1 MFDFSWSELLLIG
14 VVALVFIGPKELP
27 GVLRMAGQWMAKV
40 RRMASEFQSQFQDAM
55 REAELADLK
64 KEVDEMTS
72 QASRFDPFSETRSE
86 MDKTQREIETAL
98 AGTPAADA
106 EASRAPSAGEGPAS
120 ESAASASPAA
130 SERPAQ
136 SQGEAQVGDA
146 APTSP
151 ESTTPAPAEEPKVGS
166 ESAGSG
172 GEHR

>member
-55 REAELADLK
+55 REAELAELK

-72 QASRFDPFSETRSE
+72 QASRFDPFSETRRE

-98 AGTPAADA
+98 AGTPAANT
-106 EASRAPSAGEGPAS
+106 EASREATAVEGPAS
-120 ESAASASPAA
+120 EPATLASPAQ
-130 SERPAQ
+130 SE
-136 SQGEAQVGDA
+136 GEAQVGDA

-151 ESTTPAPAEEPKVGS
+151 ESTTPAPTAEPKAGA

>member
-40 RRMASEFQSQFQDAM
+40 RRMASEFQSQFQDAL

-64 KEVDEMTS
+64 KEVDDMTS
-72 QASRFDPFSETRSE
+72 QATRFDPFSETRSE

-98 AGTPAADA
+98 AGTPAANT
-106 EASRAPSAGEGPAS
+106 EAARAPTAEGPAS
-120 ESAASASPAA
+120 EGATLA
-130 SERPAQ
+130 RPAQ
-136 SQGEAQVGDA
+136 AQGEAQVGDA

-151 ESTTPAPAEEPKVGS
+151 ESTTPASAEEPKVAA

-172 GEHR
+172 GEQR